1 MTHYEEDISIAAPG
15 TYVAGG
21 LVVGVL
27 KGVLIESIDHITL
40 KAETGLVLGGTGFML
55 AVARGSESGQFFRLK
70 AFQTGATSADFTEL
84 AAGAVIGGR
93 TIHVSYE
100 GT

>member
-1 MTHYEEDISIAAPG
+1 VTHYEEDINLPNPS
-15 TYVAGG
+15 TYIAGG
-21 LVVGVL
+21 IVVGVS
-27 KGVLIESIDHITL
+27 KGVLVEQVDHITL
-40 KAETGLVLGGTGFML
+40 KAETGLTLGGTGWQA

-70 AFQTGATSADFTEL
+70 AYQTGGTSGDFTEL
-84 AAGAVIGGR
+84 AAGATLGGR